1 MRGLVLGAVLAVAG
15 WLWAQEPG
23 PADGQH
29 PADEAKPMLLSAYLP
44 DYRVAGYDVGRAA
57 GCSELIYFSL
67 VPGADGSLP
76 LSAEAEGH
84 LRELR
89 AATRKIDSKL
99 LVSLGGWGRSAGF
112 APLAADPAARD
123 RLAEGLVALAERFEL
138 DGFDLDWEHP
148 TGPEQNRHAGE
159 LAQRLAATLR
169 PKGLLLTAAV
179 AEWQPLPAAF
189 FAAVDRVHLMAY
201 DAPGRHATPDYA
213 ATAVDRLI
221 ARGVPAGKILL
232 GLPFYGRRIEEPRT
246 ALSYAEI
253 LSRFGPAAQAN
264 EAGGY
269 WFDSTAS
276 QSVKVATARERG
288 LAGVMV
294 WELAHDTHGPRSL
307 LVNLLHQTGRKPEPP
322 PVCPL
327 P

>member
-1 MRGLVLGAVLAVAG
+1 MRGFVLGAMLAVAG
-15 WLWAQEPG
+15 VLWAQEPRNG
-23 PADGQH
+23 VGRP
-29 PADEAKPMLLSAYLP
+29 EAEEHTPMLLSAYLP

-76 LSAEAEGH
+76 LSADAEGH

-89 AATRKIDSKL
+89 AATRKIDAKL

-123 RLAEGLVALAERFEL
+123 RLAESLLALAGRFEL

-159 LAQRLAATLR
+159 LAQRLAAALR
-169 PKGLLLTAAV
+169 PRGLLLTAAV

-213 ATAVDRLI
+213 ATAMDRLI

-232 GLPFYGRRIEEPRT
+232 GLPFYGRKIEEPRT

-253 LSRFGPAAQAN
+253 LSRWSPAAEAN

-269 WFDSTAS
+269 WFDSAAS
-276 QSVKVATARERG
+276 QSAKLAMARERD

-307 LVNLLHQTGRKPEPP
+307 LASLLHQTGRKPAPP